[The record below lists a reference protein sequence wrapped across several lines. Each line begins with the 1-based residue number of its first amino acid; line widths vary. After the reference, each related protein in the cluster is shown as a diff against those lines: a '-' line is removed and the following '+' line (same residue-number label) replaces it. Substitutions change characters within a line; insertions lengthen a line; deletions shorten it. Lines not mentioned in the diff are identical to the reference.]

1 MASMMAEVASN
12 RQFGG
17 FNKRYKVKSTSLD
30 NTETVFTVYFP
41 PAAEKQKV
49 PVIYYL
55 SGLTCTDENFIS
67 KAGAQRRASEL
78 GVALVAPDT
87 SPRGLNVPGESDSWD
102 FGVGAGFYL
111 NATEPK
117 WKAWRMYDWVVKE
130 LPELLAAQFS
140 DKLDLSRSSIMGH
153 SMGGHGAITI
163 SLKNPTKYKSVSAFS
178 PICNPTQ
185 VPWGIKAFTG
195 YLGDKDKEAW
205 KQYDSTE
212 LMKAYKGS
220 HLPLLVDQGSADS
233 FLSNQLTPG
242 ALEEACKAAG
252 YPATIRMQDGYD
264 HSYYFIST
272 FIEDHINHHAKAL
285 GLL

>member
-1 MASMMAEVASN
+1 MAEVASN

-17 FNKRYKVKSTSLD
+17 FNKRWGSGWLAFSHQSRGIIIIQRWYKVKSTSLD
-30 NTETVFTVYFP
+30 NTETVSALVGGTCKVSLFLSEWCTPPQGVFISKHSCSTSAVFTVYFP

-117 WKAWRMYDWVVKE
+117 WKAWRMYDWVVKHKFTCLWVSVPKICLCS
-130 LPELLAAQFS
+130 LPPE
-140 DKLDLSRSSIMGH
+140 
-153 SMGGHGAITI
+153 
-163 SLKNPTKYKSVSAFS
+163 
-178 PICNPTQ
+178 
-185 VPWGIKAFTG
+185 
-195 YLGDKDKEAW
+195 
-205 KQYDSTE
+205 
-212 LMKAYKGS
+212 
-220 HLPLLVDQGSADS
+220 
-233 FLSNQLTPG
+233 
-242 ALEEACKAAG
+242 
-252 YPATIRMQDGYD
+252 
-264 HSYYFIST
+264 
-272 FIEDHINHHAKAL
+272 
-285 GLL
+285 